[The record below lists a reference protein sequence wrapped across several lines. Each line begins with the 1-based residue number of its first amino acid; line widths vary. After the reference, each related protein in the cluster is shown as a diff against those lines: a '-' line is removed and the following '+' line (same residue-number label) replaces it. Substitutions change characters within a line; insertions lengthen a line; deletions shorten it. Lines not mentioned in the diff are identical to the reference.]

1 VTETPV
7 VKRHPIQPNGRST
20 TGVATL
26 ILAALLFVAAIIM
39 GFSMLHRMRES
50 VGWVLHSYEVRSEIR
65 TLRLDSADLTA
76 MVAEAPND
84 PASLKGTAKELSDEQ
99 QTLAD
104 LRVQTRDNPAQQER
118 LARLA
123 PLLDD
128 TRSQLAA
135 CSTDSRCLPSRSP
148 YQQEFLRSL
157 YGHDQEIRAILDSM
171 DTEEKKL
178 LEGRLS
184 AWSRRFGIMVVALT
198 ISASSAAFLVLFN
211 FRMLLKEIDRRERS
225 EQLIRE
231 HVDSYR
237 ALSGRILELQD
248 TERRK
253 IAREL
258 HDSIGQYLAGLK
270 FQVAQVERAVATNPA
285 ASQTLLYE
293 TSDLLDR
300 CLAEVRTISHLLH
313 PPLLDELGLY
323 SAARWYVEGFAER
336 SGLQANFTVDDFA
349 DRLHKDAE
357 IALFRVLQEALTNVH
372 RHAAAT
378 RVAIDISCKND
389 EAVLF
394 VKDDGHGIPPE
405 TLRRY
410 REGHGGGI
418 GLAGMR
424 ERLSD
429 LGGNLTVDSSASG
442 TLLRACLPT
451 NACRTPRSES
461 DTVLA

>member
-1 VTETPV
+1 
-7 VKRHPIQPNGRST
+7 
-20 TGVATL
+20 
-26 ILAALLFVAAIIM
+26 
-39 GFSMLHRMRES
+39 MLHRMRES
-50 VGWVLHSYEVRSEIR
+50 VGWALHSYEVRGEIG

-76 MVAEAPND
+76 MVVEAPND

-99 QTLAD
+99 RTLAD
-104 LRVQTRDNPAQQER
+104 LRLQTRDNATQQER

-123 PLLDD
+123 PLLDE
-128 TRSQLAA
+128 TRSQLEA
-135 CSTDSRCLPSRSP
+135 CSTDSRCLPSLSP

-157 YGHDQEIRAILDSM
+157 YRRDQEILGILDSM

-198 ISASSAAFLVLFN
+198 VSALSAAFLVLFN

-258 HDSIGQYLAGLK
+258 HDSIGQYLASLK
-270 FQVAQVERAVATNPA
+270 FQIGQVERVVVTNPA
-285 ASQTLLYE
+285 ALQTLLSE

-336 SGLQANFTVDDFA
+336 SGLQADFTVDDFV

-372 RHAAAT
+372 RHAGAT
-378 RVAIDISCKND
+378 RVEIDLSCKNN
-389 EAVLF
+389 EAALV
-394 VKDDGHGIPPE
+394 VKDNGRGVPPE

-410 REGHGGGI
+410 HEGHGGGI

-424 ERLSD
+424 ERLSE
-429 LGGNLTVDSSASG
+429 LGGNLTVESSASG

-451 NACRTPRSES
+451 SACRNPRPES
-461 DTVLA
+461 DRVLA

>member
-1 VTETPV
+1 VTDTPV
-7 VKRHPIQPNGRST
+7 VKRHGFQPNGRST
-20 TGVATL
+20 TGVTTL
-26 ILAALLFVAAIIM
+26 ILAALLFVAAIIL
-39 GFSMLHRMRES
+39 GFSMLQRMRES
-50 VGWVLHSYEVRSEIR
+50 VGWILHTYDVRSEIR
-65 TLRLDSADLTA
+65 TLRVDSADLAA
-76 MVAEAPND
+76 MVAEAPTD
-84 PASLKGTAKELSDEQ
+84 PGSLKGTAKELSDEQ
-99 QTLAD
+99 QALAD
-104 LRVQTRDNPAQQER
+104 LRSETRDNPAQQER
-118 LARLA
+118 LARLE
-123 PLLDD
+123 PLLND

-135 CSTDSRCLPSRSP
+135 CSSDPHCLPSFSP
-148 YQQEFLRSL
+148 SQQEFLRSL
-157 YGHDQEIRAILDSM
+157 YVRHQKVLAILDSM
-171 DTEEKKL
+171 DTEEKSL
-178 LEGRLS
+178 LEGRLT
-184 AWSRRFGIMVVALT
+184 AWSRRFGIMVASLT
-198 ISASSAAFLVLFN
+198 ISAVSAAFLVLFN
-211 FRMLLKEIDRRERS
+211 FRMLLKEIDRRERN

-270 FQVAQVERAVATNPA
+270 FQLAQIERAAGSNPA
-285 ASQTLLYE
+285 EFQTLLSE

-336 SGLQANFTVDDFA
+336 SGLQVDFKVDDFV

-378 RVAIDISCKND
+378 KVEVDISCKND
-389 EAVLF
+389 EAVLL
-394 VKDDGHGIPPE
+394 VKDNGRGIPTE
-405 TLRRY
+405 LLRRY
-410 REGHGGGI
+410 KEGHGGGI

-424 ERLSD
+424 ERLNE
-429 LGGNLTVDSSASG
+429 LGGNLTVESSRSG
-442 TLLRACLPT
+442 TSLRACLPT
-451 NACRTPRSES
+451 DACRNSRSES